1 MIRNA
6 DFFVKPRHDLRTKSA
21 TGGLITLIAGSV
33 AGLLFLAQ
41 LYTQLMGTAQHSLQ
55 LAASKPIPMLGT
67 FDPFTTR
74 LYDIKGKMTMKL
86 HITFPHMECNN
97 MEIRL
102 NGAALKDSDFDYKAQ
117 TGRRR
122 MAKVRPNAIDLKE
135 AGFDPTKHKTGCTI
149 KVTLRVPV
157 VAGHVSIT
165 MSQIAWSRT
174 VQQLMMEAQMGT
186 LKQIDKDPLL
196 KNQHNM
202 THYIHSV
209 QFGKRFP
216 LAKDDPLQHRAHLI
230 QNKMGGIALENIQV
244 KLVPTFYS
252 GLLSTKNT
260 YQQSVVSHT
269 VQPEH
274 MVTQGVN
281 ILPGLAMSYDLTPLA
296 VRHEIGRDN
305 IFAFLSSVMS
315 IVGGAFVTVGL
326 FTGLLVH
333 SAAAVAKKVD

>member
-1 MIRNA
+1 MLRNA

-41 LYTQLMGTAQHSLQ
+41 MYTQIMGTTQHSLY
-55 LAASKPIPMLGT
+55 LSESRPIPMLGT

-102 NGAALKDSDFDYKAQ
+102 NGAALKDADFDFKAQ
-117 TGRRR
+117 KGRRR
-122 MAKVRPNAIDLKE
+122 MAKVRPNAVDLKE

-149 KVTLRVPV
+149 KATLRVPV

-174 VQQLMMEAQMGT
+174 VQQLMMQAQMG
-186 LKQIDKDPLL
+186 LNMNNNDPLTR
-196 KNQHNM
+196 NANNM

-216 LAKDDPLQHRAHLI
+216 LAKDDPLQHRAHVI
-230 QNKMGGIALENIQV
+230 ENKMGGIALENIQV

-252 GLLSTKNT
+252 GLFSSKKT

-274 MVTQGVN
+274 MVTQGVAL
-281 ILPGLAMSYDLTPLA
+281 LPGLAMSYDLTPLA

-305 IFAFLSSVMS
+305 IFAFLSSLMS
-315 IVGGAFVTVGL
+315 IVGGAFVTVSL